1 MTSREISNDT
11 INKIQQKETELDS
24 THTENQ
30 TKTRKLRKVSKQL
43 IGQIVT

>member
-1 MTSREISNDT
+1 MTSRKISNDT
-11 INKIQQKETELDS
+11 IDKIQQKGTELDS

-30 TKTRKLRKVSKQL
+30 SKTRKLRKVSKQL